1 MTSPISCQ
9 YPGCAQTPTASGLC
23 AQHRELIQF
32 FVWALP
38 RIMIA
43 GKSIAEILTS
53 VVVASAAP
61 PASKALA
68 SKPRLLLPSEYVK
81 K

>member
-1 MTSPISCQ
+1 MTSPINCQ
-9 YPGCAQTPTASGLC
+9 YPACAQTPTVSGLC
-23 AQHRELIQF
+23 AQHQELIQF

-38 RIMIA
+38 RVMLA

-53 VVVASAAP
+53 VAMMTAVPPKAA
-61 PASKALA
+61 A
-68 SKPRLLLPSEYVK
+68 SKPRLLVPSEYVK